1 MMGIFKRIENLFTA
15 AAFAEAG
22 EFEAAVQMMKE
33 GDEEKGSEAA
43 NKDGIEPSVHKIKSA
58 RYLNEQ
64 A

>member
-1 MMGIFKRIENLFTA
+1 MKSLFKRIEDLFAA

-22 EFEAAVQMMKE
+22 EFVTAVQMMKE
-33 GDEEKGSEAA
+33 EDVEKGSEAGK
-43 NKDGIEPSVHKIKSA
+43 KDGIETSVPEIKSA

>member
-33 GDEEKGSEAA
+33 GDWEKGSEAA
-43 NKDGIEPSVHKIKSA
+43 NEDGIEPSLNKIKSA

>member
-1 MMGIFKRIENLFTA
+1 MKSLFKRIEDLFAA

-22 EFEAAVQMMKE
+22 EFETAVQMMQ
-33 GDEEKGSEAA
+33 GDVEKGSEAGK
-43 NKDGIEPSVHKIKSA
+43 KDDIETSVPEIKSA